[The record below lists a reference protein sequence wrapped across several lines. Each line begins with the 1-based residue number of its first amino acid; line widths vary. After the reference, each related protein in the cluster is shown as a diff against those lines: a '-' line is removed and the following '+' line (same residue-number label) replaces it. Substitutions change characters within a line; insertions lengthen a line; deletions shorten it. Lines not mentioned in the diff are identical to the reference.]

1 MASDKKLQ
9 YERARRAIL
18 SEYGVKK
25 TSELNAEQMAEYT
38 RKLEEALKAPAAPA
52 EETVVATEG
61 IAEASGETVAV
72 VEEEVASPAEEVVE
86 AAIPDNS
93 LEIPRIFQP
102 PINSRGDKEPL
113 IDALELIDVF
123 PFVIYKGYAGIGKTS
138 SVTSWA
144 HKKGYDV
151 FEFVGSADMNTFDLV
166 GSFIIEGN
174 DVKFNASTI
183 TSAVENSR
191 TRPTV
196 LVIDEIILL
205 RPAVVK
211 SLNSLFDMRKSVD
224 TLVGRF
230 YGSDKLRV
238 VGLMNIEEQSEG
250 FELDLSVVS
259 RALIHEVNAD
269 AVRSKLVAAGVVT
282 KQLGEVMANTS
293 YVFGLREVEQLKALK
308 KAGIKEPVTLLLEK
322 YADKNKRDQI
332 RQAFVAVYG
341 SDFNKAV

>member
-18 SEYGVKK
+18 SEMGVDHSSDL
-25 TSELNAEQMAEYT
+25 TPEQFAEYKK
-38 RKLEEALKAPAAPA
+38 RLDDALRSPAPPSEAPV
-52 EETVVATEG
+52 EVAVESS
-61 IAEASGETVAV
+61 SGETVV
-72 VEEEVASPAEEVVE
+72 VAEAPPAPPEAAEEIAEPPMVSNE
-86 AAIPDNS
+86 TA
-93 LEIPRIFQP
+93 IPRIFQP
-102 PINSRGDKEPL
+102 PINARGDKEPL
-113 IDALELIDVF
+113 IDMLDLIEVF
-123 PFVIYKGYAGIGKTS
+123 PFVIFKGYAGIGKTS
-138 SVTSWA
+138 SVSSWA

-166 GSFIIEGN
+166 GSYIIEGN
-174 DVKFNASTI
+174 DVKFSASTI

-196 LVIDEIILL
+196 LVIDELNLL

-238 VGLMNIEEQSEG
+238 VGLMNVEEQSEG
-250 FELDLSVVS
+250 FDLDLSIVS
-259 RALIHEVNAD
+259 RALIHEVNAN

-282 KQLGEVMANTS
+282 KQLGEVMANTN

-308 KAGIKEPVTLLLEK
+308 AAKVPEPVNILLEK
-322 YADKNKRDQI
+322 YADKSKRDQI
-332 RQAFVAVYG
+332 RQAFIAVYG
-341 SDFNKAV
+341 SDYNKAV